1 MSKSKDKDD
10 IAFINMRY
18 GMKFNSILTIPSDVW
33 RSNLSM
39 HAKILYILISEYE
52 IDTRHWRGS
61 RYECRK
67 IINTE
72 SSDYKM
78 KMSVNDFNYYIGEMV
93 VDYISSLE
101 KKSSENL
108 LKKSAQELIEMELV
122 KVSK

>member
-10 IAFINMRY
+10 IAFINMR
-18 GMKFNSILTIPSDVW
+18 
-33 RSNLSM
+33 
-39 HAKILYILISEYE
+39 
-52 IDTRHWRGS
+52 
-61 RYECRK
+61 
-67 IINTE
+67 
-72 SSDYKM
+72 
-78 KMSVNDFNYYIGEMV
+78 GEMV